1 MLRKGA
7 ILAVIIA
14 GVLGVLYFAND
25 YLFSS
30 DEEPSLCKEPIV
42 VVALDVQADDVI
54 KRVTLANVLI
64 ADQKVYGDNP
74 FCGGLSSRIIVLQ
87 HWVSEFIWN

>member
-1 MLRKGA
+1 MLRMGA

-30 DEEPSLCKEPIV
+30 DEESSISLDTIAV
-42 VVALDVQADDVI
+42 VPLDVQADDVMI
-54 KRVTLANVLI
+54 KGYFSKRVN
-64 ADQKVYGDNP
+64 
-74 FCGGLSSRIIVLQ
+74 S
-87 HWVSEFIWN
+87 